1 MFPFSAAVSL
11 SFFDWAASESQGRN
25 IWDKRR
31 LLVVLFLILV
41 DASCIFPLRVHLVL
55 CSSLKDELKVKPLDS
70 WPVDSLG
77 LASDGD
83 VSFLSGIIILE
94 LCWKR

>member
-1 MFPFSAAVSL
+1 MEQDA
-11 SFFDWAASESQGRN
+11 ESQGRN

-77 LASDGD
+77 LASDLLH
-83 VSFLSGIIILE
+83 SFYKETVQRWTSLFPFMG
-94 LCWKR
+94 